1 MLKKK
6 GFWIILF
13 ALAALG
19 AGAYSF
25 YTNKVI
31 PAQAQATDTPVQTA
45 VVTTGS
51 LVISANGVGTVIAA
65 QEVQVGFA
73 SSGLVEAIYIE
84 VGDDVE
90 AGELLAQQGNTRQL
104 ELSQV
109 SAELALANARK
120 TLQDLYDNLDLD
132 RANARMAVYSAQT
145 SLADAQEARQAL
157 DYGRCNSDLVADY
170 YDKYTRADE
179 TLQQLKDQGAAAD
192 RIDDAES
199 NLATALANY
208 SYCITP
214 HTDAEKG
221 EADAAVTVAQVALL
235 QAETQQQAL
244 TDGPDPS
251 AVAQAEADVAAA
263 EYNLELANQALEGA
277 AVTAPISGTVM
288 AINASVGDTV
298 NAAFITIA
306 QLEPGKLEIFLD
318 ETDLN
323 MIGVGYEV
331 EVVFDAL
338 PDDTFTGHVTQVD
351 PGLSNQGNMS
361 VVRAEVLLD
370 EGSYN
375 KPQKLPTGLSASVEV
390 IGSRAE
396 NAVLVPVE
404 ALRDLGDGQY
414 AVFVMENGEPVLR
427 MVEVG
432 IMDYTYAQILS
443 GLEAGETVTTGIV
456 ETE

>member
-1 MLKKK
+1 M
-6 GFWIILF
+6 
-13 ALAALG
+13 
-19 AGAYSF
+19 
-25 YTNKVI
+25 
-31 PAQAQATDTPVQTA
+31 
-45 VVTTGS
+45 
-51 LVISANGVGTVIAA
+51 
-65 QEVQVGFA
+65 
-73 SSGLVEAIYIE
+73 
-84 VGDDVE
+84 
-90 AGELLAQQGNTRQL
+90 
-104 ELSQV
+104 
-109 SAELALANARK
+109 
-120 TLQDLYDNLDLD
+120 QDLYDNLDLD
-132 RANARMAVYSAQT
+132 RANAQMAVYSAQT
-145 SLADAQEARQAL
+145 GLADAQEARQAL

-170 YDKYTRADE
+170 YDKYTRANE
-179 TLQQLKDQGAAAD
+179 NLQQLKDQGAAAD

-244 TDGPDPS
+244 TDGPDSS
-251 AVAQAEADVAAA
+251 AVAQAEANVAAA

-298 NAAFITIA
+298 NAPFITIA